1 MGWCHEFGV
10 TVREGCG
17 HPMRAGE
24 AACECPQCGIVCE
37 GQFNGCATVWAAGPR
52 EVVLV
57 RPEWRAEV
65 TAEEQLL
72 AQEQVVAEMHAPV
85 EEQVVAEVHLPVEE
99 QVVGEVQLVAPV
111 LHGLTRETHTA
122 WPLTETQARIWLE
135 SSAARA
141 DERVETMVEVSAAG
155 AAPPVPAAD
164 ERRSQIFEWLQQ
176 SFEGLNSQM
185 RVLSDNLSR
194 QQQAL
199 AEVSASHEEAGR
211 LSQLADALPERI
223 GTAVQEAVT
232 AGRRSLAAEAAYVAG
247 LDRDT
252 EPADVEPADVE
263 PVDVE
268 PVDVEQADVEP
279 VQDDEPELSQPA
291 VAVGQRAVE
300 AERDW
305 RTAVEDVMVDL
316 REPNAA
322 PEPVGVYA
330 DAPSDDQDGD
340 AVQGL
345 RTQLTGLASTV
356 QGRINRS
363 GWQEKLRSLST
374 R

>member
-1 MGWCHEFGV
+1 
-10 TVREGCG
+10 
-17 HPMRAGE
+17 
-24 AACECPQCGIVCE
+24 
-37 GQFNGCATVWAAGPR
+37 
-52 EVVLV
+52 VVLV

-72 AQEQVVAEMHAPV
+72 AQ
-85 EEQVVAEVHLPVEE
+85 EQVVAEVHLPVEE

-111 LHGLTRETHTA
+111 LHGLTREIHRTHETHTA

-155 AAPPVPAAD
+155 AAPPAPAAD

-176 SFEGLNSQM
+176 TFEGLNSQM

-194 QQQAL
+194 QEQAL
-199 AEVSASHEEAGR
+199 AEVSSSHEAAGR

-223 GTAVQEAVT
+223 GAAVQEAVN
-232 AGRRSLAAEAAYVAG
+232 AGRRSSAAEAAYVAG

-252 EPADVEPADVE
+252 EPADVQPVE
-263 PVDVE
+263 G
-268 PVDVEQADVEP
+268 
-279 VQDDEPELSQPA
+279 DEPELSQPA
-291 VAVGQRAVE
+291 VALGQRAVE

-305 RTAVEDVMVDL
+305 RTAVEDIMIDL

-322 PEPVGVYA
+322 PESVGVYA

-340 AVQGL
+340 AVPGL

>member
-65 TAEEQLL
+65 
-72 AQEQVVAEMHAPV
+72 VAEMHAPV

-111 LHGLTRETHTA
+111 LHGLTREIHRTHETHTA
-122 WPLTETQARIWLE
+122 WPLTETQATIWLE
-135 SSAARA
+135 SSAARS
-141 DERVETMVEVSAAG
+141 DERVETVVEVSAAG
-155 AAPPVPAAD
+155 AAPPAPAAD

-194 QQQAL
+194 QEQAL
-199 AEVSASHEEAGR
+199 AEAAASRDAAGR

-223 GTAVQEAVT
+223 GAAVQEAVN
-232 AGRRSLAAEAAYVAG
+232 AGRHSLAAEEAYVAE
-247 LDRDT
+247 LARDT
-252 EPADVEPADVE
+252 EPVDVQPVDTE
-263 PVDVE
+263 PVDVQ
-268 PVDVEQADVEP
+268 PVEG
-279 VQDDEPELSQPA
+279 DEPELSQPA
-291 VAVGQRAVE
+291 VALGQRAVE

-305 RTAVEDVMVDL
+305 RTAVEDIMIDL
-316 REPNAA
+316 RQPNAA
-322 PEPVGVYA
+322 PESVGVYA

>member
-1 MGWCHEFGV
+1 
-10 TVREGCG
+10 
-17 HPMRAGE
+17 MRAGE

-72 AQEQVVAEMHAPV
+72 AQEQLLA

-111 LHGLTRETHTA
+111 LHGLTREIHRTHETHTA

-141 DERVETMVEVSAAG
+141 DERVETVVEVSAAG
-155 AAPPVPAAD
+155 AAPPAPAAD
-164 ERRSQIFEWLQQ
+164 ERRGQIFEWLQQ

-185 RVLSDNLSR
+185 RVLNDNVSR

-199 AEVSASHEEAGR
+199 AEVSASHEAAGR

-223 GTAVQEAVT
+223 GAAVQEAVN
-232 AGRRSLAAEAAYVAG
+232 AGRRSSAAEAAYVAE

-252 EPADVEPADVE
+252 EPADVEPADVQ

-268 PVDVEQADVEP
+268 PADVEQADVQP

-305 RTAVEDVMVDL
+305 HTAVEDVMIDL
-316 REPNAA
+316 REPNVV
-322 PEPVGVYA
+322 PELVGFYA
-330 DAPSDDQDGD
+330 DAPPDDQDGD
-340 AVQGL
+340 EVPGL